1 MDRNLTYVKNSNSF
15 SVGSSSSS
23 WLNKNNRIKIG
34 VFIIFKDF
42 IFLSQ
47 RATWN
52 GLCKAP
58 AQSCFFVDVDVD
70 FFFFTRSP
78 SLDYKKSLFLLLHLL
93 AFCQPSSPTFSWH
106 KMGRERNIIKRD
118 RMCKLASSI
127 FALIWKYLH
136 FVLGVFGILWHASL
150 SIERLGFTRH
160 LDSRIFLSFFLFFI
174 SSTKYS
180 EFHRSCL

>member
-1 MDRNLTYVKNSNSF
+1 MGFSLSLKILFSLAREPHGMDYAKPLPSH
-15 SVGSSSSS
+15 
-23 WLNKNNRIKIG
+23 
-34 VFIIFKDF
+34 VFLLMLMLI
-42 IFLSQ
+42 
-47 RATWN
+47 
-52 GLCKAP
+52 
-58 AQSCFFVDVDVD
+58 

>member
-70 FFFFTRSP
+70 FFFYQIT
-78 SLDYKKSLFLLLHLL
+78 LFRLQEISFP
-93 AFCQPSSPTFSWH
+93 AVTF
-106 KMGRERNIIKRD
+106 
-118 RMCKLASSI
+118 
-127 FALIWKYLH
+127 
-136 FVLGVFGILWHASL
+136 ASL
-150 SIERLGFTRH
+150 
-160 LDSRIFLSFFLFFI
+160 LS
-174 SSTKYS
+174 T
-180 EFHRSCL
+180 